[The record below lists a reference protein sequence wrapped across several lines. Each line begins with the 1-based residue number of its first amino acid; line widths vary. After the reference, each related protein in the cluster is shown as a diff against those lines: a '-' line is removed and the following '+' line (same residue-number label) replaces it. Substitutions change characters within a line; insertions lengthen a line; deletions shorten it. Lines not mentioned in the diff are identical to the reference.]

1 MKFSIDKRYSFIR
14 ALLMLAGYLFGVCIV
29 IFLLNNQDPIG
40 FLGSSLIACVLLYV
54 VLFRPKTIYV
64 KDGNINFAKDGDYNR
79 TSISLRDIVSVEI
92 SVKPYNTLK
101 LTTKSGHTYSLHPE
115 NLQEL
120 ESALAGS

>member
-14 ALLMLAGYLFGVCIV
+14 ALLMSAGYLFGVCIV
-29 IFLLNNQDPIG
+29 IFLLNNQDPVG

-54 VLFRPKTIYV
+54 AFFRPKTIYV

-79 TSISLRDIVSVEI
+79 TSISLKDIVNVEI
-92 SVKPYNTLK
+92 SFKPYNTLK

-120 ESALAGS
+120 ESALAGR

>member
-120 ESALAGS
+120 ESALAGR

>member
-14 ALLMLAGYLFGVCIV
+14 ALLMLAGYLFGVCII

-54 VLFRPKTIYV
+54 VFFRPKTIYV

-92 SVKPYNTLK
+92 SVNPYNTLK

-120 ESALAGS
+120 ESALAGR

>member
-1 MKFSIDKRYSFIR
+1 MKFSIDKRYSFIQ

-79 TSISLRDIVSVEI
+79 TSISLKDIVSVEI

-120 ESALAGS
+120 ESALAGR

>member
-54 VLFRPKTIYV
+54 VFFRPKTIYV
-64 KDGNINFAKDGDYNR
+64 KEGNINFAKDGDYNR
-79 TSISLRDIVSVEI
+79 TSISLRYIVSVEI

-120 ESALAGS
+120 ESALAGR

>member
-1 MKFSIDKRYSFIR
+1 
-14 ALLMLAGYLFGVCIV
+14 MLAGYLFGVGIV

-54 VLFRPKTIYV
+54 VFFRPKTIYV

-120 ESALAGS
+120 ESALAGR

>member
-14 ALLMLAGYLFGVCIV
+14 ALLMLAGYLFGVGIV

-54 VLFRPKTIYV
+54 VFFRPKTIYV

-120 ESALAGS
+120 ESALAGR

>member
-54 VLFRPKTIYV
+54 VFFRPKTIYV
-64 KDGNINFAKDGDYNR
+64 KEGNINFAKDGDYNR

-120 ESALAGS
+120 ESALAGR

>member
-14 ALLMLAGYLFGVCIV
+14 ALLMLAGYLFGVGIV

-54 VLFRPKTIYV
+54 VFFRPKTIYV

-101 LTTKSGHTYSLHPE
+101 LTTKSGYTYSLHPE

-120 ESALAGS
+120 ESALAGR

>member
-14 ALLMLAGYLFGVCIV
+14 ALLMSAGYLFGVCIV

-54 VLFRPKTIYV
+54 MFFRPKTIYV

-120 ESALAGS
+120 ESALAGR